1 MNKLPDINYALMAQ
15 LSYLK
20 WNDLKK
26 EDIENFGTNEINY
39 LLKDTEILEVIKT
52 DFYDKPENFP
62 NTETI
67 GNNKGTLPAY
77 TYHEEDKRLFL
88 IYSLEKGEDEK
99 PGKPFF
105 ENIIDGWEYLDCATG
120 EIIQNKFFPPE
131 LLEEYKESGFFGVA
145 FQRGNDIM
153 IAYRG
158 TEFELAFA
166 RDVET
171 DFNIYLKKTDIQQ
184 VEAVLF
190 YEYIKATYGEGKNI
204 HITGHSL
211 AGAIAQYVHFYAKCN
226 GDDVVTLTWNGL
238 GSFGSVITS
247 LEFSLT
253 EKIKYSSDNT
263 LMAKEFQLKAQKLF
277 RDKINSIM
285 EYQTSQNRLKSF
297 YSLKTIELLK
307 KRKDSK
313 NSSNLF
319 NYFMAEDFVG
329 GYLNGDWIGKK
340 EVVDVPKKDLKKSL
354 LEVTP
359 KLLLVASLFKNG
371 KYSLKNKDILTK
383 VGCIYLVSSIGGT
396 VDTLKD
402 KFDEVNQILR
412 TQPQTEDL
420 LEFLKIFKTL
430 DISGFKDLS
439 QDMVYPLLNLF
450 DEDGL
455 TENLKENLSELRRL
469 SEKSTLGMAIIGKT
483 KTAFKFHNVNN
494 FLAFMKD
501 DGNIDLKEM
510 RKEFRKN
517 ALKTIV
523 KLKEDKNYRF
533 LKGKNRNNPSED
545 ILEIENNKEKRIYSP
560 ANRLVVGNVFTPFP
574 ITQTDILFRETFINK
589 KFNDKDMTIIKNK
602 KEGVYNGELILGE
615 YNNLNELG
623 GIIGQSP
630 LIIKIYPVSLGE
642 EEKLEEKE
650 QKVISFG
657 ITRTIHSLS

>member
-1 MNKLPDINYALMAQ
+1 MKYKNEKKLSDINYALMAQ
-15 LSYLK
+15 LSYLH
-20 WNDLKK
+20 WNNLKK
-26 EDIENFGTNEINY
+26 EELITIDETGA
-39 LLKDTEILEVIKT
+39 LLKITSINDMLLNPDILEIIKT
-52 DFYDKPENFP
+52 DFYNNPKNFP
-62 NTETI
+62 SNETI
-67 GNNKGTLPAY
+67 GGKQGDLPAY

-88 IYSLEKGEDEK
+88 VYSIDEK
-99 PGKPFF
+99 NKDRNPLFGK
-105 ENIIDGWEYLDCATG
+105 ILDGWEYLDCATG

-131 LLEEYKESGFFGVA
+131 LLKEYKESGFFGVA

-158 TEFELAFA
+158 TEFELTFA
-166 RDVET
+166 RDMET
-171 DFNIYLKKTDIQQ
+171 DFNIYMKKTDIQQ

-190 YEYIKATYGEGKNI
+190 YEYIKTTYGEGKNI

-329 GYLNGDWIGKK
+329 GYLNGDWLGEKK
-340 EVVDVPKKDLKKSL
+340 SIDVPEDNLQNILNDLVENTK
-354 LEVTP
+354 E
-359 KLLLVASLFKNG
+359 
-371 KYSLKNKDILTK
+371 LKNKELSEHLED
-383 VGCIYLVSSIGGT
+383 
-396 VDTLKD
+396 LKD
-402 KFDEVNQILR
+402 NINEIGK
-412 TQPQTEDL
+412 
-420 LEFLKIFKTL
+420 
-430 DISGFKDLS
+430 DIICP
-439 QDMVYPLLNLF
+439 VLNLF
-450 DEDGL
+450 DDDGL
-455 TENLKENLSELRRL
+455 TENIKDNLNNLRRSLEKQVPIIEKAL
-469 SEKSTLGMAIIGKT
+469 SAID
-483 KTAFKFHNVNN
+483 FHSVNN
-494 FLAFMKD
+494 FLVFMTD
-501 DGNIDLKEM
+501 EGNINFYEM
-510 RKEFRKN
+510 RKEFRFN

-523 KLKEDKNYRF
+523 IKKKEKNYRF

-545 ILEIENNKEKRIYSP
+545 ILEIKNQDVERQIFFP

-574 ITQTDILFRETFINK
+574 ITQTDILFRENFVKK
-589 KFNDKDMTIIKNK
+589 KFNGSDMEVIENK
-602 KEGVYNGELILGE
+602 LDGAYTGEIILGK
-615 YNNLNELG
+615 YSNLNELG

-657 ITRTIHSLS
+657 ITRTIHSLSQRTI

>member
-1 MNKLPDINYALMAQ
+1 MEDEVKNKNVNKLPDINYALMAQ
-15 LSYLK
+15 LVYLH
-20 WNDLKK
+20 WNNLKNIE
-26 EDIENFGTNEINY
+26 EDITQIKK
-39 LLKDTEILEVIKT
+39 LLFIPEYISQIKT
-52 DFYDKPENFP
+52 DFYDNPYHYPSNEIIAGEPGKLEQ
-62 NTETI
+62 
-67 GNNKGTLPAY
+67 Y

-88 IYSLEKGEDEK
+88 VYSTEKLEQKSTPK
-99 PGKPFF
+99 FGK
-105 ENIIDGWEYLDCATG
+105 ILDGWEYLDCATG

-166 RDVET
+166 RDMET
-171 DFNIYLKKTDIQQ
+171 DFNIYMKKTDIQQ

-297 YSLKTIELLK
+297 YILKTIELLK

-329 GYLNGDWIGKK
+329 GYLNGDWLG
-340 EVVDVPKKDLKKSL
+340 EKKSIDIPEDNL
-354 LEVTP
+354 QNILND
-359 KLLLVASLFKNG
+359 LVENTKE
-371 KYSLKNKDILTK
+371 LKNKELSEHLED
-383 VGCIYLVSSIGGT
+383 
-396 VDTLKD
+396 LKD
-402 KFDEVNQILR
+402 NINEIGK
-412 TQPQTEDL
+412 
-420 LEFLKIFKTL
+420 
-430 DISGFKDLS
+430 DIICP
-439 QDMVYPLLNLF
+439 VLNLF
-450 DEDGL
+450 DDDGL
-455 TENLKENLSELRRL
+455 TENIKDNLEDLKRNLQKRFPIL
-469 SEKSTLGMAIIGKT
+469 EKRKSIFT
-483 KTAFKFHNVNN
+483 FHSVNN
-494 FLAFMKD
+494 FLVFMID
-501 DGNIDLKEM
+501 EGNINFYEM
-510 RKEFRKN
+510 RKEFRFN

-523 KLKEDKNYRF
+523 IKKKEKNYRF

-545 ILEIENNKEKRIYSP
+545 ILEIKNQDVERQIFFP
-560 ANRLVVGNVFTPFP
+560 ANRLVVGSVFAPFP
-574 ITQTDILFRETFINK
+574 ITQTDILFKENFVKK
-589 KFNDKDMTIIKNK
+589 KFNGSDMEVIENK
-602 KEGVYNGELILGE
+602 LDGAYTGEIILGK
-615 YNNLNELG
+615 YSNLNELG

-630 LIIKIYPVSLGE
+630 LIIKIYPISLGE
-642 EEKLEEKE
+642 EEKLEEKK

>member
-1 MNKLPDINYALMAQ
+1 MEDEVKNKNVNKLPDINYALMAQ
-15 LSYLK
+15 LVYLH
-20 WNDLKK
+20 WNNLKNIE
-26 EDIENFGTNEINY
+26 EDITQIKK
-39 LLKDTEILEVIKT
+39 LLFIPEYISQIKT
-52 DFYDKPENFP
+52 DFYDNPYHYPSNEIIAGEPGKLEQ
-62 NTETI
+62 
-67 GNNKGTLPAY
+67 Y

-88 IYSLEKGEDEK
+88 VYSTEKLEQKSTPK
-99 PGKPFF
+99 FGK
-105 ENIIDGWEYLDCATG
+105 ILDGWEYLDCATG

-166 RDVET
+166 RDMET
-171 DFNIYLKKTDIQQ
+171 DFNIYMKKTDIQQ

-211 AGAIAQYVHFYAKCN
+211 AGAIAQFVHFYAKCN

-329 GYLNGDWIGKK
+329 GYLNGDWLGEKK
-340 EVVDVPKKDLKKSL
+340 SIDVPEDNLQNILNDLVENTK
-354 LEVTP
+354 E
-359 KLLLVASLFKNG
+359 
-371 KYSLKNKDILTK
+371 LKNKELSEHLED
-383 VGCIYLVSSIGGT
+383 
-396 VDTLKD
+396 LKD
-402 KFDEVNQILR
+402 NINEIGK
-412 TQPQTEDL
+412 
-420 LEFLKIFKTL
+420 
-430 DISGFKDLS
+430 DIICP
-439 QDMVYPLLNLF
+439 VLNLF
-450 DEDGL
+450 DDDGL
-455 TENLKENLSELRRL
+455 TENIKDNLKDLRRNL
-469 SEKSTLGMAIIGKT
+469 QKRFPILEKRKSIFT
-483 KTAFKFHNVNN
+483 FHSVNN
-494 FLAFMKD
+494 FLVFMTD
-501 DGNIDLKEM
+501 EGNINFYEM
-510 RKEFRKN
+510 RKEFRFN

-523 KLKEDKNYRF
+523 IKKKEKNYRF

-545 ILEIENNKEKRIYSP
+545 ILEIKNQDVERQIFFP

-574 ITQTDILFRETFINK
+574 ITQTDILFRENFVKK
-589 KFNDKDMTIIKNK
+589 KFNGSDMEVIENK
-602 KEGVYNGELILGE
+602 LDGAYTGEIILGK
-615 YNNLNELG
+615 YSNLNELG

-630 LIIKIYPVSLGE
+630 LIIKIYPISLGE
-642 EEKLEEKE
+642 EEKLEEKK

>member
-1 MNKLPDINYALMAQ
+1 MSKLPDINYALMAQ
-15 LSYLK
+15 LSYLH
-20 WNDLKK
+20 WNRISRDKIQGVTIK
-26 EDIENFGTNEINY
+26 DIFI
-39 LLKDTEILEVIKT
+39 DTQILSQIKT
-52 DFYDKPENFP
+52 DFYNNPKNFP
-62 NTETI
+62 SNETI
-67 GNNKGTLPAY
+67 GNIKGELPDY
-77 TYHEEDKRLFL
+77 TYNEEDKRLFL
-88 IYSLEKGEDEK
+88 VYSLDKTEKRT
-99 PGKPFF
+99 PLF
-105 ENIIDGWEYLDCATG
+105 ENIVDGWEYLDCSTG

-131 LLEEYKESGFFGVA
+131 LLKEYKESGFFGVA

-158 TEFELAFA
+158 TEDKVKHNNILTPE
-166 RDVET
+166 DVIT
-171 DFNIYLKKTDIQQ
+171 DVNIYAKETDIQQ

-190 YEYIKATYGEGKNI
+190 YEYIKATYGKGKNI

-329 GYLNGDWIGKK
+329 GYLNGDWLGEKK
-340 EVVDVPKKDLKKSL
+340 SIDVPEDNLQNILNDLVENTK
-354 LEVTP
+354 E
-359 KLLLVASLFKNG
+359 
-371 KYSLKNKDILTK
+371 LKNKELSEHLED
-383 VGCIYLVSSIGGT
+383 
-396 VDTLKD
+396 LKD
-402 KFDEVNQILR
+402 NINEIGK
-412 TQPQTEDL
+412 
-420 LEFLKIFKTL
+420 
-430 DISGFKDLS
+430 DIICP
-439 QDMVYPLLNLF
+439 VLNLF
-450 DEDGL
+450 DDDGL
-455 TENLKENLSELRRL
+455 TENIKDNLEDLRRNL
-469 SEKSTLGMAIIGKT
+469 QNRFPILEKRKSIFT
-483 KTAFKFHNVNN
+483 FHSVNN
-494 FLAFMKD
+494 FLVFMTD
-501 DGNIDLKEM
+501 EGNINFYEM
-510 RKEFRKN
+510 RKEFRFN

-523 KLKEDKNYRF
+523 IKKKEKNYRF

-545 ILEIENNKEKRIYSP
+545 ILEIKNQDVERQIFFP

-574 ITQTDILFRETFINK
+574 ITQTDILFKENFVKK
-589 KFNDKDMTIIKNK
+589 KFNGSDMEVIENK
-602 KEGVYNGELILGE
+602 LDGAYTGEIILGK
-615 YNNLNELG
+615 YTNLNELG

-630 LIIKIYPVSLGE
+630 LIIKIYPISLGE
-642 EEKLEEKE
+642 DEKVEEKE

>member
-1 MNKLPDINYALMAQ
+1 MSKLPDINYALMAQ
-15 LSYLK
+15 LSYLH
-20 WNDLKK
+20 WNRISRDKIQGISIKK
-26 EDIENFGTNEINY
+26 IFI
-39 LLKDTEILEVIKT
+39 DTQILSQIKT
-52 DFYDKPENFP
+52 DFYDNPYHYPSN
-62 NTETI
+62 ETI
-67 GNNKGTLPAY
+67 AEKPGKLEQY

-88 IYSLEKGEDEK
+88 VYSTEKLEQKSTPK
-99 PGKPFF
+99 FGK
-105 ENIIDGWEYLDCATG
+105 ILDGWEYLDCSTG
-120 EIIQNKFFPPE
+120 EIIEKRFFGEE
-131 LLEEYKESGFFGVA
+131 LLKEYEESGFFGVA

-158 TEFELAFA
+158 TEDKVKHNNILTPE
-166 RDVET
+166 DVIT
-171 DFNIYLKKTDIQQ
+171 DVNIYVKETDIQQ

-285 EYQTSQNRLKSF
+285 EYQISQSRLKSF

-329 GYLNGDWIGKK
+329 GYLNGDWLGEKK
-340 EVVDVPKKDLKKSL
+340 SIDVPEDNLQNILNDLVENTK
-354 LEVTP
+354 E
-359 KLLLVASLFKNG
+359 
-371 KYSLKNKDILTK
+371 LKNKELSEHLED
-383 VGCIYLVSSIGGT
+383 
-396 VDTLKD
+396 LKD
-402 KFDEVNQILR
+402 NINEIGK
-412 TQPQTEDL
+412 
-420 LEFLKIFKTL
+420 
-430 DISGFKDLS
+430 DIICS
-439 QDMVYPLLNLF
+439 VLNLF
-450 DEDGL
+450 DDDGL
-455 TENLKENLSELRRL
+455 TKNIKDNLNNLRRSLEKQVPIIEKAL
-469 SEKSTLGMAIIGKT
+469 SAID
-483 KTAFKFHNVNN
+483 FHSVNN
-494 FLAFMKD
+494 FLVFMTD
-501 DGNIDLKEM
+501 EGNINFYEM
-510 RKEFRKN
+510 RKEFRFN

-523 KLKEDKNYRF
+523 IKKKEKNYRF

-545 ILEIENNKEKRIYSP
+545 ILEIKNQDVERQIFFP

-574 ITQTDILFRETFINK
+574 ITQTDILFKENFVKK
-589 KFNDKDMTIIKNK
+589 KFNGSDMEVIENK
-602 KEGVYNGELILGE
+602 LDGAYTGEIILGK
-615 YNNLNELG
+615 YTNLNELG

-657 ITRTIHSLS
+657 ITRITHSLS

>member
-15 LSYLK
+15 LSYLN
-20 WNDLKK
+20 WNRIDKNK
-26 EDIENFGTNEINY
+26 IDR
-39 LLKDTEILEVIKT
+39 EILSEILFEENIITQIKT
-52 DFYDKPENFP
+52 DFYDNPYHYPSN
-62 NTETI
+62 ETI
-67 GNNKGTLPAY
+67 AEKPGKLEQY

-88 IYSLEKGEDEK
+88 VYSLDKTEKRT
-99 PGKPFF
+99 PLF
-105 ENIIDGWEYLDCATG
+105 ENIVDGWEYLDCATG

-131 LLEEYKESGFFGVA
+131 LLEEYKESGFFEVA

-166 RDVET
+166 RDMET
-171 DFNIYLKKTDIQQ
+171 DFNIYMKKTDIQQ

-211 AGAIAQYVHFYAKCN
+211 AGAIAQFVHFYAKCN

-329 GYLNGDWIGKK
+329 GYLNGDWLGEKK
-340 EVVDVPKKDLKKSL
+340 SIDVPEDNLQNILNDLVENTK
-354 LEVTP
+354 E
-359 KLLLVASLFKNG
+359 
-371 KYSLKNKDILTK
+371 LKNKELSEHLED
-383 VGCIYLVSSIGGT
+383 
-396 VDTLKD
+396 LKD
-402 KFDEVNQILR
+402 NINEIGK
-412 TQPQTEDL
+412 
-420 LEFLKIFKTL
+420 
-430 DISGFKDLS
+430 DIICP
-439 QDMVYPLLNLF
+439 VLNLF
-450 DEDGL
+450 DDDGL
-455 TENLKENLSELRRL
+455 TENIKDNLKDLRRNL
-469 SEKSTLGMAIIGKT
+469 QKRFPILEKRKSIFT
-483 KTAFKFHNVNN
+483 FHSVNN
-494 FLAFMKD
+494 FLVFMTD
-501 DGNIDLKEM
+501 EGNINFYEM
-510 RKEFRKN
+510 RKEFRFN

-523 KLKEDKNYRF
+523 IKKKEKNYRF

-545 ILEIENNKEKRIYSP
+545 ILEIKNQDVERQIFFP

-574 ITQTDILFRETFINK
+574 ITQTDILFKENFVKK
-589 KFNDKDMTIIKNK
+589 KFNGSDMEVIENK
-602 KEGVYNGELILGE
+602 LDGAYTGEIILGK
-615 YNNLNELG
+615 YSNLNELG

-630 LIIKIYPVSLGE
+630 LIIKIYPISLGE
-642 EEKLEEKE
+642 EEKLEEKK

>member
-1 MNKLPDINYALMAQ
+1 MEDEVKNKNVNKLPDINYALMAQ
-15 LSYLK
+15 LVYLH
-20 WNDLKK
+20 WNNLKNIE
-26 EDIENFGTNEINY
+26 EDITQIKK
-39 LLKDTEILEVIKT
+39 LLFIPEYISQIKT
-52 DFYDKPENFP
+52 DFYDNPYHYPSNEIIAGEPGKLEQ
-62 NTETI
+62 
-67 GNNKGTLPAY
+67 Y

-88 IYSLEKGEDEK
+88 VYSTEKLEQKSTPK
-99 PGKPFF
+99 FGK
-105 ENIIDGWEYLDCATG
+105 ILDGWEYLDCATG

-166 RDVET
+166 RDMET
-171 DFNIYLKKTDIQQ
+171 DFNIYMKKTDIQQ

-211 AGAIAQYVHFYAKCN
+211 AGAIAQFVHFYAKCN

-238 GSFGSVITS
+238 GSFGSIITS

-263 LMAKEFQLKAQKLF
+263 LLAKEFQLKAQKLF

-285 EYQTSQNRLKSF
+285 EYQTSQSRLKSF

-329 GYLNGDWIGKK
+329 GYLNGDWLGEKK
-340 EVVDVPKKDLKKSL
+340 SIDVPEDNLQNILNDLVENTK
-354 LEVTP
+354 E
-359 KLLLVASLFKNG
+359 
-371 KYSLKNKDILTK
+371 LKNKELSEHLED
-383 VGCIYLVSSIGGT
+383 
-396 VDTLKD
+396 LKD
-402 KFDEVNQILR
+402 NINEIGK
-412 TQPQTEDL
+412 
-420 LEFLKIFKTL
+420 
-430 DISGFKDLS
+430 DIICP
-439 QDMVYPLLNLF
+439 VLNLF
-450 DEDGL
+450 DDDGL
-455 TENLKENLSELRRL
+455 TENIKDNLKDLRRNL
-469 SEKSTLGMAIIGKT
+469 QKRFPILEKRKSIFT
-483 KTAFKFHNVNN
+483 FHSVNN
-494 FLAFMKD
+494 FLVFMTD
-501 DGNIDLKEM
+501 EGNINFYEM
-510 RKEFRKN
+510 RKEFRFN

-523 KLKEDKNYRF
+523 IKKKEKNYRF

-545 ILEIENNKEKRIYSP
+545 ILEIKNQDVERQIFFP

-574 ITQTDILFRETFINK
+574 ITQTDILFKENFVKK
-589 KFNDKDMTIIKNK
+589 KFNGSDMEVIENK
-602 KEGVYNGELILGE
+602 LDGAYTGEIILGK
-615 YNNLNELG
+615 YSNLNELG

-630 LIIKIYPVSLGE
+630 LIIKIYPISLGE
-642 EEKLEEKE
+642 EEKLEEKK
-650 QKVISFG
+650 QKVISFE

>member
-1 MNKLPDINYALMAQ
+1 MKYKNEKKLSDINYALMAQ
-15 LSYLK
+15 LSYLH
-20 WNDLKK
+20 WNNLKK
-26 EDIENFGTNEINY
+26 EELITIDETGA
-39 LLKDTEILEVIKT
+39 LLKITSINDMLLNPDILEIIKT
-52 DFYDKPENFP
+52 DFYNNPKNFP
-62 NTETI
+62 SNETI
-67 GNNKGTLPAY
+67 GGKQGDLPAY

-88 IYSLEKGEDEK
+88 VYSIDEK
-99 PGKPFF
+99 NKDRNPLFGK
-105 ENIIDGWEYLDCATG
+105 ILDGWEYLDCATG

-131 LLEEYKESGFFGVA
+131 LLKEYKESGFFGVA

-158 TEFELAFA
+158 TEFELTFA
-166 RDVET
+166 RDMET
-171 DFNIYLKKTDIQQ
+171 DFNIYMKKTDIQQ

-190 YEYIKATYGEGKNI
+190 YEYIKTTYGEGKNI

-329 GYLNGDWIGKK
+329 GYLNGDWLGEKK
-340 EVVDVPKKDLKKSL
+340 SIDVPEDNLQNILNDLVENTK
-354 LEVTP
+354 E
-359 KLLLVASLFKNG
+359 
-371 KYSLKNKDILTK
+371 LKNKELSEHLED
-383 VGCIYLVSSIGGT
+383 
-396 VDTLKD
+396 LKD
-402 KFDEVNQILR
+402 NINEIGK
-412 TQPQTEDL
+412 
-420 LEFLKIFKTL
+420 
-430 DISGFKDLS
+430 DIICP
-439 QDMVYPLLNLF
+439 VLNLF
-450 DEDGL
+450 DDDGL
-455 TENLKENLSELRRL
+455 TENIKDNLNNLRRSLEKQVPIIEKAL
-469 SEKSTLGMAIIGKT
+469 SAID
-483 KTAFKFHNVNN
+483 FHSVNN
-494 FLAFMKD
+494 FLVFMTD
-501 DGNIDLKEM
+501 EGNINFYEM
-510 RKEFRKN
+510 RKEFRFN

-523 KLKEDKNYRF
+523 IKKKEKNYRF

-545 ILEIENNKEKRIYSP
+545 ILEIKNQDVERQIFFP

-574 ITQTDILFRETFINK
+574 ITQTDILFRENFVKK
-589 KFNDKDMTIIKNK
+589 KFNGSDMEVIENK
-602 KEGVYNGELILGE
+602 LDGAYTGEIILGK
-615 YNNLNELG
+615 YSNLNELG

-630 LIIKIYPVSLGE
+630 LIIKIYPISLGE
-642 EEKLEEKE
+642 EEKLEEKK

-657 ITRTIHSLS
+657 ITRTIHSLSKKS

>member
-1 MNKLPDINYALMAQ
+1 MGRLYKLVEEIKMSKLPDINYALMAQ
-15 LSYLK
+15 LSYLH
-20 WNDLKK
+20 WNNIKSKK
-26 EDIENFGTNEINY
+26 RIIHQPIKTI
-39 LLKDTEILEVIKT
+39 LLTDTILSQIKT
-52 DFYDKPENFP
+52 DFYNDRKNYPSNEKLND
-62 NTETI
+62 NGDNGE
-67 GNNKGTLPAY
+67 LEQY
-77 TYHEEDKRLFL
+77 TYHGEDKRLFL
-88 IYSLEKGEDEK
+88 VYSTIKSLDNTKALF
-99 PGKPFF
+99 GKIL
-105 ENIIDGWEYLDCATG
+105 NGWEYLDCSTG

-131 LLEEYKESGFFGVA
+131 LLKEYKESGFFGVA

-158 TEFELAFA
+158 TEDKVKHNNILTPE
-166 RDVET
+166 DVIT
-171 DFNIYLKKTDIQQ
+171 DVNIYAKETDIQQ

-238 GSFGSVITS
+238 GSFGSIITS

-263 LMAKEFQLKAQKLF
+263 LLAKEFQLKAQKLF

-285 EYQTSQNRLKSF
+285 EYQTSQSRLKSF

-329 GYLNGDWIGKK
+329 GYLNGDWLGEKK
-340 EVVDVPKKDLKKSL
+340 SIDVPEDNLQNILNDLVENTK
-354 LEVTP
+354 E
-359 KLLLVASLFKNG
+359 
-371 KYSLKNKDILTK
+371 LKNKELSEHLED
-383 VGCIYLVSSIGGT
+383 
-396 VDTLKD
+396 LKD
-402 KFDEVNQILR
+402 NINEIGK
-412 TQPQTEDL
+412 
-420 LEFLKIFKTL
+420 
-430 DISGFKDLS
+430 DIICP
-439 QDMVYPLLNLF
+439 VLNLF
-450 DEDGL
+450 DDDGL
-455 TENLKENLSELRRL
+455 TENIKDNLNNLRRSLEKQVPIIEKAL
-469 SEKSTLGMAIIGKT
+469 SAID
-483 KTAFKFHNVNN
+483 FHSVNN
-494 FLAFMKD
+494 FLVFMTD
-501 DGNIDLKEM
+501 EGNINFYEM
-510 RKEFRKN
+510 RKEFRFN

-523 KLKEDKNYRF
+523 IKKKEKNYRF

-545 ILEIENNKEKRIYSP
+545 ILEIKNQDVERQIFFP

-574 ITQTDILFRETFINK
+574 ITQTDILFKENFVKK
-589 KFNDKDMTIIKNK
+589 KFNGSDMEVIENK
-602 KEGVYNGELILGE
+602 LDGAYTGEIILGK
-615 YNNLNELG
+615 YTNLNELG

-630 LIIKIYPVSLGE
+630 LIIKIYPISLGE

>member
-1 MNKLPDINYALMAQ
+1 MKEGEIVMNKLPDINYALRAQ
-15 LSYLK
+15 LSYLQ
-20 WNDLKK
+20 WNKIDNKRKVENK
-26 EDIENFGTNEINY
+26 EIRDI
-39 LLKDTEILEVIKT
+39 LLDDKILSQIKT
-52 DFYDKPENFP
+52 DFYNNPKNFP

-67 GNNKGTLPAY
+67 SGKQGDLPAY

-88 IYSLEKGEDEK
+88 VYSIDEK
-99 PGKPFF
+99 NKDRNPLFGKIL
-105 ENIIDGWEYLDCATG
+105 NGWEYLDCATG

-166 RDVET
+166 RDMET
-171 DFNIYLKKTDIQQ
+171 DFNIYMKKTDIQQ

-297 YSLKTIELLK
+297 YILKTIELLK

-329 GYLNGDWIGKK
+329 GYLNGDWLG
-340 EVVDVPKKDLKKSL
+340 EKKSIDIPEDNL
-354 LEVTP
+354 QNILND
-359 KLLLVASLFKNG
+359 LVENTKE
-371 KYSLKNKDILTK
+371 LKNKELSEHLED
-383 VGCIYLVSSIGGT
+383 
-396 VDTLKD
+396 LKD
-402 KFDEVNQILR
+402 NINEIGK
-412 TQPQTEDL
+412 
-420 LEFLKIFKTL
+420 
-430 DISGFKDLS
+430 DIICP
-439 QDMVYPLLNLF
+439 VLNLF
-450 DEDGL
+450 DDDGL
-455 TENLKENLSELRRL
+455 TENIKDNLEDLKRNLQKRFPIL
-469 SEKSTLGMAIIGKT
+469 EKRKSIFT
-483 KTAFKFHNVNN
+483 FHSVNN
-494 FLAFMKD
+494 FLVFMID
-501 DGNIDLKEM
+501 EGNINFYEM
-510 RKEFRKN
+510 RKEFRFN

-523 KLKEDKNYRF
+523 IKKKEKNYRF

-545 ILEIENNKEKRIYSP
+545 ILEIKNQDVERQIFFP
-560 ANRLVVGNVFTPFP
+560 ANRLVVGSVFAPFP
-574 ITQTDILFRETFINK
+574 ITQTDILFKENFVKK
-589 KFNDKDMTIIKNK
+589 KFNGSDMEVIENK
-602 KEGVYNGELILGE
+602 LDGAYTGEIILGK
-615 YNNLNELG
+615 YSNLNELG

-630 LIIKIYPVSLGE
+630 LIIKIYPISLGE
-642 EEKLEEKE
+642 EEKLEEKK

-657 ITRTIHSLS
+657 ITRTIHSLSKKS

>member
-52 DFYDKPENFP
+52 DFYNNPSHYPSN
-62 NTETI
+62 ETI
-67 GNNKGTLPAY
+67 AGEPGKLEQY

-88 IYSLEKGEDEK
+88 VYSLDKTEKRT
-99 PGKPFF
+99 PLF
-105 ENIIDGWEYLDCATG
+105 ENIVDGWEYLDCATG

-158 TEFELAFA
+158 TEFELTFA
-166 RDVET
+166 RDMET
-171 DFNIYLKKTDIQQ
+171 DFNIYMKKTDIQQ

-190 YEYIKATYGEGKNI
+190 YEYIKTTYGEGKNI

-329 GYLNGDWIGKK
+329 GYLNGDWLGEKK
-340 EVVDVPKKDLKKSL
+340 SIDVPEDNLQNILNDLVENTK
-354 LEVTP
+354 E
-359 KLLLVASLFKNG
+359 
-371 KYSLKNKDILTK
+371 LKNKELSEHLED
-383 VGCIYLVSSIGGT
+383 
-396 VDTLKD
+396 LKD
-402 KFDEVNQILR
+402 NINEIGK
-412 TQPQTEDL
+412 
-420 LEFLKIFKTL
+420 
-430 DISGFKDLS
+430 DIICP
-439 QDMVYPLLNLF
+439 VLNLF
-450 DEDGL
+450 DDDGL
-455 TENLKENLSELRRL
+455 TENIKDNLNNLRRSLEKQVPIIEKAL
-469 SEKSTLGMAIIGKT
+469 SAID
-483 KTAFKFHNVNN
+483 FHSVNN
-494 FLAFMKD
+494 FLVFMTD
-501 DGNIDLKEM
+501 EGNINFYEM
-510 RKEFRKN
+510 RKEFRFN

-523 KLKEDKNYRF
+523 IKKKEKNYRF

-545 ILEIENNKEKRIYSP
+545 ILEIKNQDVERQIFFP

-574 ITQTDILFRETFINK
+574 ITQTDILFRENFVKK
-589 KFNDKDMTIIKNK
+589 KFNGSDMEVIENK
-602 KEGVYNGELILGE
+602 LDGAYTGEIILGK
-615 YNNLNELG
+615 YSNLNELG

-630 LIIKIYPVSLGE
+630 LIIKIYPISLGE
-642 EEKLEEKE
+642 EEKLEEKK

>member
-1 MNKLPDINYALMAQ
+1 MKYKNEKKLSDINYALMAQ
-15 LSYLK
+15 LSYLH
-20 WNDLKK
+20 WNNLKK
-26 EDIENFGTNEINY
+26 EELITIDETGA
-39 LLKDTEILEVIKT
+39 LLKITSINDMLLNPDILEIIKT
-52 DFYDKPENFP
+52 DFYNNPKNFP

-67 GNNKGTLPAY
+67 GGKQGDLPVY

-88 IYSLEKGEDEK
+88 VYSIDEK
-99 PGKPFF
+99 NKDRNPLFGK
-105 ENIIDGWEYLDCATG
+105 ILDGWEYLDCATG

-131 LLEEYKESGFFGVA
+131 LLKEYKESGFFGVA
-145 FQRGNDIM
+145 FQRGNNIM

-171 DFNIYLKKTDIQQ
+171 DFNIYMKKTDIQQ

-190 YEYIKATYGEGKNI
+190 YEYIKTTYGEGKNI

-329 GYLNGDWIGKK
+329 GYLNGDWLGEKK
-340 EVVDVPKKDLKKSL
+340 SIDVPEDNLQNILNDLVENTK
-354 LEVTP
+354 E
-359 KLLLVASLFKNG
+359 
-371 KYSLKNKDILTK
+371 LKNKELSEHLED
-383 VGCIYLVSSIGGT
+383 
-396 VDTLKD
+396 LKD
-402 KFDEVNQILR
+402 NINEIGK
-412 TQPQTEDL
+412 
-420 LEFLKIFKTL
+420 
-430 DISGFKDLS
+430 DIICP
-439 QDMVYPLLNLF
+439 VLNLF
-450 DEDGL
+450 DDDGL
-455 TENLKENLSELRRL
+455 TENIKDNLNNLRRSLEKQVPIIEKAL
-469 SEKSTLGMAIIGKT
+469 SAID
-483 KTAFKFHNVNN
+483 FHSVNN
-494 FLAFMKD
+494 FLVFMTD
-501 DGNIDLKEM
+501 EGNINFYEM
-510 RKEFRKN
+510 RKEFRFN

-523 KLKEDKNYRF
+523 IKKKEKNYRF

-545 ILEIENNKEKRIYSP
+545 ILEIKNQDVERQIFFP

-574 ITQTDILFRETFINK
+574 ITQTDILFRENFVKK
-589 KFNDKDMTIIKNK
+589 KFNGSDMEVIENK
-602 KEGVYNGELILGE
+602 LDGAYTGEIILGK
-615 YNNLNELG
+615 YSNLNELG

-630 LIIKIYPVSLGE
+630 LIIKIYPISLGE
-642 EEKLEEKE
+642 EEKLEEKK

>member
-1 MNKLPDINYALMAQ
+1 MKYKNEKKLSDINYALMAQ
-15 LSYLK
+15 LSYLH
-20 WNDLKK
+20 WNNLKK
-26 EDIENFGTNEINY
+26 EELITIDETGA
-39 LLKDTEILEVIKT
+39 LLKITSINDMLLNPDILEIIKT
-52 DFYDKPENFP
+52 DFYNNPKNFP
-62 NTETI
+62 SNETI
-67 GNNKGTLPAY
+67 GGKQGDLPAY

-88 IYSLEKGEDEK
+88 VYSIDEK
-99 PGKPFF
+99 NKDRNPLFGK
-105 ENIIDGWEYLDCATG
+105 ILDGWEYLDCATG

-131 LLEEYKESGFFGVA
+131 LLKEYKESGFFGVA

-166 RDVET
+166 RDMET
-171 DFNIYLKKTDIQQ
+171 DFNIYMKKTDIQQ

-211 AGAIAQYVHFYAKCN
+211 AGAIAQFVHFYAKCN

-329 GYLNGDWIGKK
+329 GYLNGDWLGEKK
-340 EVVDVPKKDLKKSL
+340 SIDVPEDNLQNILNDLVENTK
-354 LEVTP
+354 E
-359 KLLLVASLFKNG
+359 
-371 KYSLKNKDILTK
+371 LKNKELSEHLED
-383 VGCIYLVSSIGGT
+383 
-396 VDTLKD
+396 LKD
-402 KFDEVNQILR
+402 NINEIGK
-412 TQPQTEDL
+412 
-420 LEFLKIFKTL
+420 
-430 DISGFKDLS
+430 DIICP
-439 QDMVYPLLNLF
+439 VLNLF
-450 DEDGL
+450 DDDGL
-455 TENLKENLSELRRL
+455 TENIKDNLKDLRRNL
-469 SEKSTLGMAIIGKT
+469 QKRFPILEKRKSIFT
-483 KTAFKFHNVNN
+483 FHSVNN
-494 FLAFMKD
+494 FLVFMTD
-501 DGNIDLKEM
+501 EGNINFYEM
-510 RKEFRKN
+510 RKEFRFN

-523 KLKEDKNYRF
+523 IKKKEKNYRF

-545 ILEIENNKEKRIYSP
+545 ILEIKNQDVERQIFFP

-574 ITQTDILFRETFINK
+574 ITQTDILFKENFVKK
-589 KFNDKDMTIIKNK
+589 KFNGSDMEVIENK
-602 KEGVYNGELILGE
+602 LDGAYTGEIILGK
-615 YNNLNELG
+615 YSNLNELG

-630 LIIKIYPVSLGE
+630 LIIKIYPISLGE
-642 EEKLEEKE
+642 EEKLEEKK
-650 QKVISFG
+650 QKVISFE

>member
-1 MNKLPDINYALMAQ
+1 MKYKNEKKLSDINYALMAQ
-15 LSYLK
+15 LSYLH
-20 WNDLKK
+20 WNNLKK
-26 EDIENFGTNEINY
+26 EELITIDETGA
-39 LLKDTEILEVIKT
+39 LLKITSINDMLLNPDILEIIKT
-52 DFYDKPENFP
+52 DFYNNPKNFP
-62 NTETI
+62 SNETI
-67 GNNKGTLPAY
+67 GGKQGDLPAY

-88 IYSLEKGEDEK
+88 VYSIDEK
-99 PGKPFF
+99 NKDRNPLFGK
-105 ENIIDGWEYLDCATG
+105 ILDGWEYLDCATG

-131 LLEEYKESGFFGVA
+131 LLKEYKESGFFGVA

-158 TEFELAFA
+158 TEFELTFA
-166 RDVET
+166 RDMET
-171 DFNIYLKKTDIQQ
+171 DFNIYMKKTDIQQ

-190 YEYIKATYGEGKNI
+190 YEYIKTTYGEGKNI

-329 GYLNGDWIGKK
+329 GYLNGDWLGEKK
-340 EVVDVPKKDLKKSL
+340 SIDVPEDNLQNILNDLVENTK
-354 LEVTP
+354 E
-359 KLLLVASLFKNG
+359 
-371 KYSLKNKDILTK
+371 LKNKELSEHLED
-383 VGCIYLVSSIGGT
+383 
-396 VDTLKD
+396 LKD
-402 KFDEVNQILR
+402 NINEIGK
-412 TQPQTEDL
+412 
-420 LEFLKIFKTL
+420 
-430 DISGFKDLS
+430 DIICP
-439 QDMVYPLLNLF
+439 VLNLF
-450 DEDGL
+450 DDDGL
-455 TENLKENLSELRRL
+455 TENIKDNLNNLRRSLEKQVPIIEKAL
-469 SEKSTLGMAIIGKT
+469 SAID
-483 KTAFKFHNVNN
+483 FHSVNN
-494 FLAFMKD
+494 FLVFMTD
-501 DGNIDLKEM
+501 EGNINFYEM
-510 RKEFRKN
+510 RKEFRFN

-523 KLKEDKNYRF
+523 IKKKEKNYRF

-545 ILEIENNKEKRIYSP
+545 ILEIKNQDVERQIFFP

-589 KFNDKDMTIIKNK
+589 KFNDKDMMIIKNK

-623 GIIGQSP
+623 GIKGQSP

-657 ITRTIHSLS
+657 ITRTIHSLSQRTI

>member
-1 MNKLPDINYALMAQ
+1 MKYKNEKKLSDINYALMAQ
-15 LSYLK
+15 LSYLH
-20 WNDLKK
+20 WNNLKK
-26 EDIENFGTNEINY
+26 EELITIDETGA
-39 LLKDTEILEVIKT
+39 LLKITSINDMLLNPDILEIIKT
-52 DFYDKPENFP
+52 DFYNNPKNFP
-62 NTETI
+62 SNETI
-67 GNNKGTLPAY
+67 GGKQGDLPAY

-88 IYSLEKGEDEK
+88 VYSIDEK
-99 PGKPFF
+99 NKDRNPLFGK
-105 ENIIDGWEYLDCATG
+105 ILDGWEYLDCATG

-131 LLEEYKESGFFGVA
+131 LLKEYKESGFFGVA

-158 TEFELAFA
+158 TEFELTFA
-166 RDVET
+166 RDMET
-171 DFNIYLKKTDIQQ
+171 DFNIYMKKTDIQQ

-190 YEYIKATYGEGKNI
+190 YEYIKTTYGEGKNI

-329 GYLNGDWIGKK
+329 GYLNGDWLGEKK
-340 EVVDVPKKDLKKSL
+340 SIDVPEDNLQNILNDLVENTK
-354 LEVTP
+354 E
-359 KLLLVASLFKNG
+359 
-371 KYSLKNKDILTK
+371 LKNKELSEHLED
-383 VGCIYLVSSIGGT
+383 
-396 VDTLKD
+396 LKD
-402 KFDEVNQILR
+402 NINEIGK
-412 TQPQTEDL
+412 
-420 LEFLKIFKTL
+420 
-430 DISGFKDLS
+430 DIICP
-439 QDMVYPLLNLF
+439 VLNLF
-450 DEDGL
+450 DDDGL
-455 TENLKENLSELRRL
+455 TENIKDNLNNLRRSLEKQVPIIEKAL
-469 SEKSTLGMAIIGKT
+469 SAID
-483 KTAFKFHNVNN
+483 FHSVNN
-494 FLAFMKD
+494 FLVFMTD
-501 DGNIDLKEM
+501 EGNINFYEM
-510 RKEFRKN
+510 RKEFRFN

-523 KLKEDKNYRF
+523 IKKKEKNYRF

-545 ILEIENNKEKRIYSP
+545 ILEIKNQDVERQIFFP
-560 ANRLVVGNVFTPFP
+560 ANRLVVGNAFTPFP
-574 ITQTDILFRETFINK
+574 ITQTDILFRENFVKK
-589 KFNDKDMTIIKNK
+589 KFNGSDMEVIENK
-602 KEGVYNGELILGE
+602 LDGAYTGEIILGK
-615 YNNLNELG
+615 YSNLNELG

-630 LIIKIYPVSLGE
+630 LIIKIYPISLGE
-642 EEKLEEKE
+642 EEKLEEKK

>member
-1 MNKLPDINYALMAQ
+1 MEDEVKNKNVNKLPDINYALMAQ
-15 LSYLK
+15 LVYLH
-20 WNDLKK
+20 WNNLKNIE
-26 EDIENFGTNEINY
+26 EDITQIKK
-39 LLKDTEILEVIKT
+39 LLFIPEYISQIKT
-52 DFYDKPENFP
+52 DFYDNPYHYPSNEIIAGEPGKLEQ
-62 NTETI
+62 
-67 GNNKGTLPAY
+67 Y

-88 IYSLEKGEDEK
+88 VYSTEKLEQKSTPK
-99 PGKPFF
+99 FGK
-105 ENIIDGWEYLDCATG
+105 ILDGWEYLDCATG

-158 TEFELAFA
+158 TEFELTFA
-166 RDVET
+166 RDMET
-171 DFNIYLKKTDIQQ
+171 DFNIYMKKTDIQQ

-211 AGAIAQYVHFYAKCN
+211 AGAIAQFVHFYAKCN

-329 GYLNGDWIGKK
+329 GYLNGDWLGEKK
-340 EVVDVPKKDLKKSL
+340 SIDVPEDNLQNILNDLVENTK
-354 LEVTP
+354 E
-359 KLLLVASLFKNG
+359 
-371 KYSLKNKDILTK
+371 LKNKELSEHLED
-383 VGCIYLVSSIGGT
+383 
-396 VDTLKD
+396 LKD
-402 KFDEVNQILR
+402 NINEIGK
-412 TQPQTEDL
+412 
-420 LEFLKIFKTL
+420 
-430 DISGFKDLS
+430 DIICP
-439 QDMVYPLLNLF
+439 VLNLF
-450 DEDGL
+450 DDDGL
-455 TENLKENLSELRRL
+455 TENIKDNLKDLRRNL
-469 SEKSTLGMAIIGKT
+469 QKRFPILEKRKSIFT
-483 KTAFKFHNVNN
+483 FHSVNN
-494 FLAFMKD
+494 FLVFMTD
-501 DGNIDLKEM
+501 EGNINFYEM
-510 RKEFRKN
+510 RKEFRFN

-523 KLKEDKNYRF
+523 IKKKEKNYRF

-545 ILEIENNKEKRIYSP
+545 ILEIKNQDVERQIFFP

-574 ITQTDILFRETFINK
+574 ITQTDILFKENFVKK
-589 KFNDKDMTIIKNK
+589 KFNGSDMEVIENK
-602 KEGVYNGELILGE
+602 LDGAYTGEIILGK
-615 YNNLNELG
+615 YSNLNELG

-630 LIIKIYPVSLGE
+630 LIIKIYPISLGE
-642 EEKLEEKE
+642 EEKLEEKK
-650 QKVISFG
+650 QKVISFE

>member
-1 MNKLPDINYALMAQ
+1 MEDEVKNKNVNKLPDINYALMAQ
-15 LSYLK
+15 LVYLH
-20 WNDLKK
+20 WNNLKNIE
-26 EDIENFGTNEINY
+26 EDRTQIKK
-39 LLKDTEILEVIKT
+39 LLFIPEYISQIKT
-52 DFYDKPENFP
+52 DFYDNPYHYPSNEIIAGEPGKLEQ
-62 NTETI
+62 
-67 GNNKGTLPAY
+67 Y

-88 IYSLEKGEDEK
+88 VYSTEKLEQKSTPK
-99 PGKPFF
+99 FGK
-105 ENIIDGWEYLDCATG
+105 ILDGWEYLDCATG

-166 RDVET
+166 RDMET
-171 DFNIYLKKTDIQQ
+171 DFNIYMKKTDIQQ

-211 AGAIAQYVHFYAKCN
+211 AGAIAQFVHFYAKCN

-329 GYLNGDWIGKK
+329 GYLNGDWLGEKK
-340 EVVDVPKKDLKKSL
+340 SIDVPEDNLQNILNDLVENTK
-354 LEVTP
+354 E
-359 KLLLVASLFKNG
+359 
-371 KYSLKNKDILTK
+371 LKNKELSEHLED
-383 VGCIYLVSSIGGT
+383 
-396 VDTLKD
+396 LKD
-402 KFDEVNQILR
+402 NINEIGK
-412 TQPQTEDL
+412 
-420 LEFLKIFKTL
+420 
-430 DISGFKDLS
+430 DIICP
-439 QDMVYPLLNLF
+439 VLNLF
-450 DEDGL
+450 DDDGL
-455 TENLKENLSELRRL
+455 TENIKDNLKDLRRNL
-469 SEKSTLGMAIIGKT
+469 QKRFPILEKRKSIFT
-483 KTAFKFHNVNN
+483 FHSVNN
-494 FLAFMKD
+494 FLVFMTD
-501 DGNIDLKEM
+501 EGNINFYEM
-510 RKEFRKN
+510 RKEFRFN

-523 KLKEDKNYRF
+523 IKKKEKNYRF

-545 ILEIENNKEKRIYSP
+545 ILEIKNQDVERQIFFP

-574 ITQTDILFRETFINK
+574 ITQTDILFKENFVKK
-589 KFNDKDMTIIKNK
+589 KFNGSDMEVIENK
-602 KEGVYNGELILGE
+602 LDGAYTGEIILGK
-615 YNNLNELG
+615 YSNLNELG

-630 LIIKIYPVSLGE
+630 LIIKIYPISLGE
-642 EEKLEEKE
+642 EEKLEEKK
-650 QKVISFG
+650 QKVISFE

>member
-1 MNKLPDINYALMAQ
+1 MGRLYKLVEEIKMSKLSDINYALMAQ
-15 LSYLK
+15 LSYLH
-20 WNDLKK
+20 WNNIKSKK
-26 EDIENFGTNEINY
+26 RIIHQPIKTI
-39 LLKDTEILEVIKT
+39 LLTDTILSQIKT
-52 DFYDKPENFP
+52 DFYNDRKNYPSNEKLND
-62 NTETI
+62 NGDNGE
-67 GNNKGTLPAY
+67 LEQY
-77 TYHEEDKRLFL
+77 TYHGEDKRLFL
-88 IYSLEKGEDEK
+88 VYSTIKSLDNTKALFGEIL
-99 PGKPFF
+99 
-105 ENIIDGWEYLDCATG
+105 NGWEYLDCSTG

-131 LLEEYKESGFFGVA
+131 LLKEYKESGFFGVA

-158 TEFELAFA
+158 TEDKVKHNNILTPE
-166 RDVET
+166 DVIT
-171 DFNIYLKKTDIQQ
+171 DVNIYAKETDIQQ

-238 GSFGSVITS
+238 GSFGSIITS

-263 LMAKEFQLKAQKLF
+263 LLAKEFQLKAQKLF

-285 EYQTSQNRLKSF
+285 EYQTSQSRLKSF

-329 GYLNGDWIGKK
+329 GYLNGDWLGEKK
-340 EVVDVPKKDLKKSL
+340 SIDVPEDNLQNILNDLVENTK
-354 LEVTP
+354 E
-359 KLLLVASLFKNG
+359 
-371 KYSLKNKDILTK
+371 LKNKELSEHLED
-383 VGCIYLVSSIGGT
+383 
-396 VDTLKD
+396 LKD
-402 KFDEVNQILR
+402 NINEIGK
-412 TQPQTEDL
+412 
-420 LEFLKIFKTL
+420 
-430 DISGFKDLS
+430 DIICP
-439 QDMVYPLLNLF
+439 VLNLF
-450 DEDGL
+450 DDDGL
-455 TENLKENLSELRRL
+455 TENIKDNLNNLRRSLEKQVPIIEKAL
-469 SEKSTLGMAIIGKT
+469 SAID
-483 KTAFKFHNVNN
+483 FHSVNN
-494 FLAFMKD
+494 FLVFMTD
-501 DGNIDLKEM
+501 EGNINFYEM
-510 RKEFRKN
+510 RKEFRFN

-523 KLKEDKNYRF
+523 IKKKEKNYRF

-545 ILEIENNKEKRIYSP
+545 ILEIKNQDVERQIFFP

-574 ITQTDILFRETFINK
+574 ITQTDILFKENFVKK
-589 KFNDKDMTIIKNK
+589 KFNGSDMEVIENK
-602 KEGVYNGELILGE
+602 LDGAYTGEIILGK
-615 YNNLNELG
+615 YTNLNELG

-630 LIIKIYPVSLGE
+630 LIIKIYPISLGE

>member
-1 MNKLPDINYALMAQ
+1 MNKLEDINYALMAQ
-15 LSYLK
+15 LSYLH
-20 WNDLKK
+20 WNNLEDKK
-26 EDIENFGTNEINY
+26 EVEGKFLEDILF
-39 LLKDTEILEVIKT
+39 KDIIISQIKT
-52 DFYDKPENFP
+52 DFYNNPKNFP
-62 NTETI
+62 SNETI
-67 GNNKGTLPAY
+67 GNIKGELPDY

-88 IYSLEKGEDEK
+88 VYSTEKLEQKSTPK
-99 PGKPFF
+99 FGK
-105 ENIIDGWEYLDCATG
+105 ILDGWEYLDCSTG

-131 LLEEYKESGFFGVA
+131 LLKEYKESGFFGVA

-158 TEFELAFA
+158 TEDKVKHNNILTPE
-166 RDVET
+166 DVIT
-171 DFNIYLKKTDIQQ
+171 DVNIYAKETDIQQ

-285 EYQTSQNRLKSF
+285 EYQISQSRLKSF

-329 GYLNGDWIGKK
+329 GYLNGDWLGEKK
-340 EVVDVPKKDLKKSL
+340 SIDVPEDNLQNILNDLVENTK
-354 LEVTP
+354 E
-359 KLLLVASLFKNG
+359 
-371 KYSLKNKDILTK
+371 LKNKELSEHLED
-383 VGCIYLVSSIGGT
+383 
-396 VDTLKD
+396 LKD
-402 KFDEVNQILR
+402 NINEIGK
-412 TQPQTEDL
+412 
-420 LEFLKIFKTL
+420 
-430 DISGFKDLS
+430 DIICS
-439 QDMVYPLLNLF
+439 VLNLF
-450 DEDGL
+450 DDDGL
-455 TENLKENLSELRRL
+455 TKNIKDNLNNLRRSLEKQVPIIEKAL
-469 SEKSTLGMAIIGKT
+469 SAID
-483 KTAFKFHNVNN
+483 FHSVNN
-494 FLAFMKD
+494 FLVFMTD
-501 DGNIDLKEM
+501 EGNINFYEM
-510 RKEFRKN
+510 RKEFRFN

-523 KLKEDKNYRF
+523 IKKKEKNYRF

-545 ILEIENNKEKRIYSP
+545 ILEIKNQDVERQIFFP

-574 ITQTDILFRETFINK
+574 ITQTDILFKENFVKK
-589 KFNDKDMTIIKNK
+589 KFNGSDMEVIENK
-602 KEGVYNGELILGE
+602 LDGAYTGEIILGK
-615 YNNLNELG
+615 YTNLNELG

-657 ITRTIHSLS
+657 ITRVTHSLS

>member
-1 MNKLPDINYALMAQ
+1 MSKLPDINYALMAQ
-15 LSYLK
+15 LSYLH
-20 WNDLKK
+20 WNRISRDKIQGVTIK
-26 EDIENFGTNEINY
+26 DIFI
-39 LLKDTEILEVIKT
+39 DTQILSQIKT
-52 DFYDKPENFP
+52 DFYNNPKNFP
-62 NTETI
+62 SNETI
-67 GNNKGTLPAY
+67 GNIKGELPDY
-77 TYHEEDKRLFL
+77 TYNEEDKRLFL
-88 IYSLEKGEDEK
+88 VYSLDKTEKRT
-99 PGKPFF
+99 PLF
-105 ENIIDGWEYLDCATG
+105 ENIVDGWEYLDCSTG

-131 LLEEYKESGFFGVA
+131 LLKEYKESGFFGVA

-158 TEFELAFA
+158 TEDKVKHNNILTPE
-166 RDVET
+166 DVIT
-171 DFNIYLKKTDIQQ
+171 DVNIYAKETDIQQ

-238 GSFGSVITS
+238 GSFGSIITS

-285 EYQTSQNRLKSF
+285 EYQTSQSRLKSF

-329 GYLNGDWIGKK
+329 GYLNGDWLGEKK
-340 EVVDVPKKDLKKSL
+340 SIDVPEDNLQNILNDLIENTK
-354 LEVTP
+354 E
-359 KLLLVASLFKNG
+359 
-371 KYSLKNKDILTK
+371 LKNKELSEH
-383 VGCIYLVSSIGGT
+383 LEN
-396 VDTLKD
+396 LKD
-402 KFDEVNQILR
+402 NINEIGK
-412 TQPQTEDL
+412 
-420 LEFLKIFKTL
+420 
-430 DISGFKDLS
+430 DIICP
-439 QDMVYPLLNLF
+439 VLNLF
-450 DEDGL
+450 DDDGL
-455 TENLKENLSELRRL
+455 TENIKDNLEDLRRNL
-469 SEKSTLGMAIIGKT
+469 QNRFPILEKRKSIFT
-483 KTAFKFHNVNN
+483 FHSVNN
-494 FLAFMKD
+494 FLVFMTD
-501 DGNIDLKEM
+501 EGNINFYEM
-510 RKEFRKN
+510 RKEFRFN

-523 KLKEDKNYRF
+523 IKKKEKNYRF

-545 ILEIENNKEKRIYSP
+545 ILEIKNQDVERQIFFP

-574 ITQTDILFRETFINK
+574 ITQTDILFKENFVKK
-589 KFNDKDMTIIKNK
+589 KFNGSDMEVIENK
-602 KEGVYNGELILGE
+602 LDGAYTGEIILGK
-615 YNNLNELG
+615 YSNLNELG

-630 LIIKIYPVSLGE
+630 LIIKIYPISLGE

>member
-1 MNKLPDINYALMAQ
+1 MNKLEDINYALMAQ
-15 LSYLK
+15 LSYLH
-20 WNDLKK
+20 WNNLEDKK
-26 EDIENFGTNEINY
+26 EVEGKFLEDILF
-39 LLKDTEILEVIKT
+39 KDIIISQIKT
-52 DFYDKPENFP
+52 DFYNNPKNFP
-62 NTETI
+62 SNETI
-67 GNNKGTLPAY
+67 GNIKGELPDY

-88 IYSLEKGEDEK
+88 VYSLDKTEKRT
-99 PGKPFF
+99 PLF
-105 ENIIDGWEYLDCATG
+105 ENIVDGWEYLDCATG

-131 LLEEYKESGFFGVA
+131 LLKGYEDSGFFGVA

-158 TEFELAFA
+158 TEDKVKHNNILTPE
-166 RDVET
+166 DVIT
-171 DFNIYLKKTDIQQ
+171 DVNIYAKEIDIQQ

-329 GYLNGDWIGKK
+329 GYLNGDWLGEKK
-340 EVVDVPKKDLKKSL
+340 SIDVPEDNLQNILNDLVENTK
-354 LEVTP
+354 E
-359 KLLLVASLFKNG
+359 
-371 KYSLKNKDILTK
+371 LKNKELSEHLED
-383 VGCIYLVSSIGGT
+383 
-396 VDTLKD
+396 LKD
-402 KFDEVNQILR
+402 NINEIGK
-412 TQPQTEDL
+412 
-420 LEFLKIFKTL
+420 
-430 DISGFKDLS
+430 DIICP
-439 QDMVYPLLNLF
+439 VLNLF
-450 DEDGL
+450 DDDGL
-455 TENLKENLSELRRL
+455 TENIKDNLEDLKRNLQKRFPIL
-469 SEKSTLGMAIIGKT
+469 EKRKSIFT
-483 KTAFKFHNVNN
+483 FHSVNN
-494 FLAFMKD
+494 FLVFMID
-501 DGNIDLKEM
+501 EGNINFYEM
-510 RKEFRKN
+510 RKEFRFN

-523 KLKEDKNYRF
+523 IKKKEKNYRF

-545 ILEIENNKEKRIYSP
+545 ILEIKNQDVERQIFFP
-560 ANRLVVGNVFTPFP
+560 ANRLVVGSVFTPFP
-574 ITQTDILFRETFINK
+574 ITQTDILFRENFVKK
-589 KFNDKDMTIIKNK
+589 KFNGSDMEVIENK
-602 KEGVYNGELILGE
+602 LDGAYTGEIILGK
-615 YNNLNELG
+615 YSNLNELG

-630 LIIKIYPVSLGE
+630 LIIKIYPISLGE
-642 EEKLEEKE
+642 EEKMEEKK

>member
-1 MNKLPDINYALMAQ
+1 MEDEVKNKNVNKLPDINYALMAQ
-15 LSYLK
+15 LVYLH
-20 WNDLKK
+20 WNNLKNIE
-26 EDIENFGTNEINY
+26 EDITQIKK
-39 LLKDTEILEVIKT
+39 LLFIPEYISQIKT
-52 DFYDKPENFP
+52 DFYDNPYHYPSNEIIAGEPGKLEQ
-62 NTETI
+62 
-67 GNNKGTLPAY
+67 Y

-88 IYSLEKGEDEK
+88 VYSTEKLEQKSTPK
-99 PGKPFF
+99 FGK
-105 ENIIDGWEYLDCATG
+105 ILDGWEYLDCATG

-166 RDVET
+166 RDMET
-171 DFNIYLKKTDIQQ
+171 DFNIYMKKTDIQQ

-211 AGAIAQYVHFYAKCN
+211 AGAIAQFVHFYAKCN

-329 GYLNGDWIGKK
+329 GYLNGDWLGEKK
-340 EVVDVPKKDLKKSL
+340 SIDVPEDNLQNILNDLVENTK
-354 LEVTP
+354 E
-359 KLLLVASLFKNG
+359 
-371 KYSLKNKDILTK
+371 LKNKELSEHLED
-383 VGCIYLVSSIGGT
+383 
-396 VDTLKD
+396 LKD
-402 KFDEVNQILR
+402 NINEIGK
-412 TQPQTEDL
+412 
-420 LEFLKIFKTL
+420 
-430 DISGFKDLS
+430 DIICP
-439 QDMVYPLLNLF
+439 VLNLF
-450 DEDGL
+450 DDDGL
-455 TENLKENLSELRRL
+455 TENIKDNLKDLRRNL
-469 SEKSTLGMAIIGKT
+469 QKRFPILEKRKSIFT
-483 KTAFKFHNVNN
+483 FHSVNN
-494 FLAFMKD
+494 FLVFMTD
-501 DGNIDLKEM
+501 EGNINFYEM
-510 RKEFRKN
+510 RKEFRFN

-523 KLKEDKNYRF
+523 IKKKEKNYRF

-545 ILEIENNKEKRIYSP
+545 ILEIKNQDVERQIFFP

-574 ITQTDILFRETFINK
+574 ITQTDILFKENFVKK
-589 KFNDKDMTIIKNK
+589 KFNGSDMEVIENK
-602 KEGVYNGELILGE
+602 LDGAYTGEIILGK
-615 YNNLNELG
+615 YSNLNELG

-630 LIIKIYPVSLGE
+630 LIIKIYPISLGE
-642 EEKLEEKE
+642 EEKLEEKK
-650 QKVISFG
+650 QKVISFE

>member
-1 MNKLPDINYALMAQ
+1 
-15 LSYLK
+15 
-20 WNDLKK
+20 
-26 EDIENFGTNEINY
+26 
-39 LLKDTEILEVIKT
+39 
-52 DFYDKPENFP
+52 
-62 NTETI
+62 
-67 GNNKGTLPAY
+67 
-77 TYHEEDKRLFL
+77 
-88 IYSLEKGEDEK
+88 
-99 PGKPFF
+99 
-105 ENIIDGWEYLDCATG
+105 
-120 EIIQNKFFPPE
+120 
-131 LLEEYKESGFFGVA
+131 
-145 FQRGNDIM
+145 M

-166 RDVET
+166 RDMET
-171 DFNIYLKKTDIQQ
+171 DFNIYFKETDIQQ

-190 YEYIKATYGEGKNI
+190 YEYIKTKYGKGKNI

-211 AGAIAQYVHFYAKCN
+211 AGAIAQYVHFYAYCN
-226 GDDVVTLTWNGL
+226 NDNVFTETWNGL
-238 GSFGSVITS
+238 GAYGSIITAS
-247 LEFSLT
+247 KFSLT
-253 EKIKYSSDNT
+253 EKIILTNDST
-263 LMAKEFQLKAQKLF
+263 LAMKQKIIEEQKLF
-277 RDKINSIM
+277 SQKLSSIK
-285 EYQTSQNRLKSF
+285 EECKGSQSKLETF
-297 YSLKTIELLK
+297 YSLSRNVLEN
-307 KRKDSK
+307 KRE
-313 NSSNLF
+313 NLINNENIL
-319 NYFMAEDFVG
+319 NYFMHEDFVA

-340 EVVDVPKKDLKKSL
+340 EVVNVPKKDLKKSL

-359 KLLLVASLFKNG
+359 NLLLVASLFKNG

-383 VGCIYLVSSIGGT
+383 VGYIYLVSSIGGT

-430 DISGFKDLS
+430 DMSGFKDLS

-469 SEKSTLGMAIIGKT
+469 SEKSTLGMAIIGET

-523 KLKEDKNYRF
+523 IKKKDKNYRF

-545 ILEIENNKEKRIYSP
+545 ILEIKDHDVERQIFFS

-574 ITQTDILFRETFINK
+574 ITQTDILFKENFVKK
-589 KFNDKDMTIIKNK
+589 KFNESDMEVIENK
-602 KEGVYNGELILGE
+602 LDGAYTGEIILGK
-615 YNNLNELG
+615 YTNLNELG

-630 LIIKIYPVSLGE
+630 LIIKIYPISLGE
-642 EEKLEEKE
+642 EEKVEEKE

-657 ITRTIHSLS
+657 ITRTIHSLK

>member
-1 MNKLPDINYALMAQ
+1 MSKLPDINYALMAQ
-15 LSYLK
+15 LSYLH
-20 WNDLKK
+20 WNRISRDKIQGVTIK
-26 EDIENFGTNEINY
+26 DIFI
-39 LLKDTEILEVIKT
+39 DTQILSQIKT
-52 DFYDKPENFP
+52 DFYNNPKNFP
-62 NTETI
+62 SNETI
-67 GNNKGTLPAY
+67 GNIKGELPDY
-77 TYHEEDKRLFL
+77 TYNEEDKRLFL
-88 IYSLEKGEDEK
+88 VYSLDKTEKRT
-99 PGKPFF
+99 PLF
-105 ENIIDGWEYLDCATG
+105 ENIVDGWEYLDCSTG

-131 LLEEYKESGFFGVA
+131 LLKEYKESGFFGVA

-158 TEFELAFA
+158 TEDKVKHNNILTPE
-166 RDVET
+166 DVIT
-171 DFNIYLKKTDIQQ
+171 DVNIYAKETDIQQ

-190 YEYIKATYGEGKNI
+190 YEYIKATYGKGKNI

-329 GYLNGDWIGKK
+329 GYLNGDWLGEKK
-340 EVVDVPKKDLKKSL
+340 SIDVPEDNLQNILNDLVENTK
-354 LEVTP
+354 E
-359 KLLLVASLFKNG
+359 
-371 KYSLKNKDILTK
+371 LKNKELSEHLED
-383 VGCIYLVSSIGGT
+383 
-396 VDTLKD
+396 LKD
-402 KFDEVNQILR
+402 NINEIGN
-412 TQPQTEDL
+412 
-420 LEFLKIFKTL
+420 
-430 DISGFKDLS
+430 DIIGP
-439 QDMVYPLLNLF
+439 VLNLF
-450 DEDGL
+450 DDDGL
-455 TENLKENLSELRRL
+455 TENIKDNLEDLRRNL
-469 SEKSTLGMAIIGKT
+469 QNRFPILEKRKSIFT
-483 KTAFKFHNVNN
+483 FHSVNN
-494 FLAFMKD
+494 FLVFRTAE
-501 DGNIDLKEM
+501 GNINFYEM
-510 RKEFRKN
+510 RKEFRFN

-523 KLKEDKNYRF
+523 IKKKEKNYRF

-545 ILEIENNKEKRIYSP
+545 ILEIKNQDVERQIFFP

-574 ITQTDILFRETFINK
+574 ITQTDILFKENFVKK
-589 KFNDKDMTIIKNK
+589 KFNGSDMEVIENK
-602 KEGVYNGELILGE
+602 LDGAYTGEIILGK
-615 YNNLNELG
+615 YTNLNELG

-630 LIIKIYPVSLGE
+630 LIIKIYPISLGE
-642 EEKLEEKE
+642 DEKVEEKE

>member
-1 MNKLPDINYALMAQ
+1 MKYKNEKKLSDINYALMAQ
-15 LSYLK
+15 LSYLH
-20 WNDLKK
+20 WNNLKK
-26 EDIENFGTNEINY
+26 EELITIDETGA
-39 LLKDTEILEVIKT
+39 LLKITSINDMLLNPDILEIIKT
-52 DFYDKPENFP
+52 DFYNNPKNFP
-62 NTETI
+62 SNETI
-67 GNNKGTLPAY
+67 GGKQGDLPAY

-88 IYSLEKGEDEK
+88 VYSIDEK
-99 PGKPFF
+99 NKDRNPLFGK
-105 ENIIDGWEYLDCATG
+105 ILDGWEYLDCATG

-131 LLEEYKESGFFGVA
+131 LLKEYKESGFFGVA

-158 TEFELAFA
+158 TEFELTFA
-166 RDVET
+166 RDMET
-171 DFNIYLKKTDIQQ
+171 DFNIYMKKTDIQQ

-190 YEYIKATYGEGKNI
+190 YEYIKTTYGEGKNI

-329 GYLNGDWIGKK
+329 GYLNGDWLGEKK
-340 EVVDVPKKDLKKSL
+340 SIDVPEDNLQNILNDLVENTK
-354 LEVTP
+354 E
-359 KLLLVASLFKNG
+359 
-371 KYSLKNKDILTK
+371 LKNKELSEHLED
-383 VGCIYLVSSIGGT
+383 
-396 VDTLKD
+396 LKD
-402 KFDEVNQILR
+402 NINEIGK
-412 TQPQTEDL
+412 
-420 LEFLKIFKTL
+420 
-430 DISGFKDLS
+430 DIICP
-439 QDMVYPLLNLF
+439 VLNLF
-450 DEDGL
+450 DDDGL
-455 TENLKENLSELRRL
+455 TENIKDNLNNLRRSLEKQVPIIEKAL
-469 SEKSTLGMAIIGKT
+469 SAID
-483 KTAFKFHNVNN
+483 FHSVNN
-494 FLAFMKD
+494 FLVFMTD
-501 DGNIDLKEM
+501 EGNINFYEM
-510 RKEFRKN
+510 RKEFRFN

-523 KLKEDKNYRF
+523 IKKKEKNYRF

-545 ILEIENNKEKRIYSP
+545 ILEIKNQDVERQIFFP

-574 ITQTDILFRETFINK
+574 ITQTDILFRENFVKK
-589 KFNDKDMTIIKNK
+589 KFNGSDMEVIENK
-602 KEGVYNGELILGE
+602 LDGAYTGEIILGK
-615 YNNLNELG
+615 YSNLNELG
-623 GIIGQSP
+623 GIIG
-630 LIIKIYPVSLGE
+630 
-642 EEKLEEKE
+642 
-650 QKVISFG
+650 
-657 ITRTIHSLS
+657 

>member
-1 MNKLPDINYALMAQ
+1 MSKLPDINYALMAQ
-15 LSYLK
+15 LSYLH
-20 WNDLKK
+20 WNRISRDKIQGVTIK
-26 EDIENFGTNEINY
+26 DIFI
-39 LLKDTEILEVIKT
+39 DTQILSQIKT
-52 DFYDKPENFP
+52 DFYNNPKNFP
-62 NTETI
+62 SNETI
-67 GNNKGTLPAY
+67 GNIKGELPDY
-77 TYHEEDKRLFL
+77 TYNEEDKRLFL
-88 IYSLEKGEDEK
+88 VYSLDKTEKRT
-99 PGKPFF
+99 PLF
-105 ENIIDGWEYLDCATG
+105 ENIVDGWEYLDCSTG

-131 LLEEYKESGFFGVA
+131 LLKEYKESGFFGVA

-158 TEFELAFA
+158 TEDKVKHNNILTPE
-166 RDVET
+166 DVIT
-171 DFNIYLKKTDIQQ
+171 DVNIYAKETDIQQ

-190 YEYIKATYGEGKNI
+190 YEYIKATYGKGKNI

-329 GYLNGDWIGKK
+329 GYLNGDWLGEKK
-340 EVVDVPKKDLKKSL
+340 SIDVPEDNLQNILNDLVENTK
-354 LEVTP
+354 E
-359 KLLLVASLFKNG
+359 
-371 KYSLKNKDILTK
+371 LKNKELSEHLED
-383 VGCIYLVSSIGGT
+383 
-396 VDTLKD
+396 LKD
-402 KFDEVNQILR
+402 NINEIGK
-412 TQPQTEDL
+412 
-420 LEFLKIFKTL
+420 
-430 DISGFKDLS
+430 DIICP
-439 QDMVYPLLNLF
+439 VLNLF
-450 DEDGL
+450 DDDGL
-455 TENLKENLSELRRL
+455 TENIKDNLEDLRRNL
-469 SEKSTLGMAIIGKT
+469 QNRFPILEKRKSIFT
-483 KTAFKFHNVNN
+483 FHSVNN
-494 FLAFMKD
+494 FLVFMTD
-501 DGNIDLKEM
+501 EGNINFYEM
-510 RKEFRKN
+510 RKEFRFN

-523 KLKEDKNYRF
+523 IKKKEKNYRF

-545 ILEIENNKEKRIYSP
+545 ILEIKNQDVERQIFFP

-574 ITQTDILFRETFINK
+574 ITQTDILFKENFVKK
-589 KFNDKDMTIIKNK
+589 KFNGSDMEVIENK
-602 KEGVYNGELILGE
+602 LDGAYTGEIILGK
-615 YNNLNELG
+615 YSNLNELG

-630 LIIKIYPVSLGE
+630 LIIKIYPISLGE
-642 EEKLEEKE
+642 DEKVEEKE

>member
-1 MNKLPDINYALMAQ
+1 MEDEVKNKNVNKLPDINYALMAQ
-15 LSYLK
+15 LVYLH
-20 WNDLKK
+20 WNNLKNIE
-26 EDIENFGTNEINY
+26 EDTTQIKK
-39 LLKDTEILEVIKT
+39 LLFIPEYISQIKT
-52 DFYDKPENFP
+52 DFYNDPSHYPSN
-62 NTETI
+62 ETI
-67 GNNKGTLPAY
+67 AGEPGKLEQY

-88 IYSLEKGEDEK
+88 VYSLDKTEKRT
-99 PGKPFF
+99 PLF
-105 ENIIDGWEYLDCATG
+105 ENIVDGWEYLDCATG
-120 EIIQNKFFPPE
+120 EIIQNRFFPPE
-131 LLEEYKESGFFGVA
+131 LLKGYEESGFFGVA

-166 RDVET
+166 RDMET
-171 DFNIYLKKTDIQQ
+171 DFNIYMKKTDIQQ

-277 RDKINSIM
+277 RDKINLIM
-285 EYQTSQNRLKSF
+285 EYQTSQSRLKSF

-319 NYFMAEDFVG
+319 NYFMAKDFVG
-329 GYLNGDWIGKK
+329 GYLNGDWLGEKK
-340 EVVDVPKKDLKKSL
+340 SIDVPEDNLQNILNDLVENTK
-354 LEVTP
+354 E
-359 KLLLVASLFKNG
+359 
-371 KYSLKNKDILTK
+371 LKNKELSEHLED
-383 VGCIYLVSSIGGT
+383 
-396 VDTLKD
+396 LKD
-402 KFDEVNQILR
+402 NINEIGK
-412 TQPQTEDL
+412 
-420 LEFLKIFKTL
+420 
-430 DISGFKDLS
+430 DIICP
-439 QDMVYPLLNLF
+439 VLNLF
-450 DEDGL
+450 DDDGL
-455 TENLKENLSELRRL
+455 TENIKGNLEDLKRNLQKRFPIL
-469 SEKSTLGMAIIGKT
+469 EKRKSIFT
-483 KTAFKFHNVNN
+483 FHSVNN
-494 FLAFMKD
+494 FLVFMTD
-501 DGNIDLKEM
+501 EGNINFYEM
-510 RKEFRKN
+510 RKEFRFN

-523 KLKEDKNYRF
+523 IKKKEKNYRF

-545 ILEIENNKEKRIYSP
+545 ILEIKNQDVERQIFFP

-574 ITQTDILFRETFINK
+574 ITQTDILFKENFVKK
-589 KFNDKDMTIIKNK
+589 KFNGSDMEVIENK
-602 KEGVYNGELILGE
+602 LDGAYTGEIILGK
-615 YNNLNELG
+615 YSNLNELG

-630 LIIKIYPVSLGE
+630 LIIKIYPISLGE
-642 EEKLEEKE
+642 EEKLEEKK

-657 ITRTIHSLS
+657 ITRTIHSLSQRTI

>member
-1 MNKLPDINYALMAQ
+1 MKYKNEKKLSDINYALMAQ
-15 LSYLK
+15 LSYLH
-20 WNDLKK
+20 WNNLKK
-26 EDIENFGTNEINY
+26 EELITIDETGA
-39 LLKDTEILEVIKT
+39 LLKITSINDMLLNPDILEIIKT
-52 DFYDKPENFP
+52 DFYNNPKNFP
-62 NTETI
+62 SNETI
-67 GNNKGTLPAY
+67 GGKQGDLPAY

-88 IYSLEKGEDEK
+88 VYSIDEK
-99 PGKPFF
+99 NKDRNPLFGK
-105 ENIIDGWEYLDCATG
+105 ILDGWEYLDCATG

-131 LLEEYKESGFFGVA
+131 LLKEYKESGFFGVA

-158 TEFELAFA
+158 TEFELTFA
-166 RDVET
+166 RDMET
-171 DFNIYLKKTDIQQ
+171 DFNIYMKKTDIQQ

-190 YEYIKATYGEGKNI
+190 YEYIKTTYGEGKNI

-329 GYLNGDWIGKK
+329 GYLNGDWLGEKK
-340 EVVDVPKKDLKKSL
+340 SIDVPEDNLQNILNDLVENTK
-354 LEVTP
+354 E
-359 KLLLVASLFKNG
+359 
-371 KYSLKNKDILTK
+371 LKNKELSEHLED
-383 VGCIYLVSSIGGT
+383 
-396 VDTLKD
+396 LKD
-402 KFDEVNQILR
+402 NINEIGK
-412 TQPQTEDL
+412 
-420 LEFLKIFKTL
+420 
-430 DISGFKDLS
+430 DIICP
-439 QDMVYPLLNLF
+439 VLNLF
-450 DEDGL
+450 DDDGL
-455 TENLKENLSELRRL
+455 TENIKDNLNNLRRSLEKQVPIIEKAL
-469 SEKSTLGMAIIGKT
+469 SAID
-483 KTAFKFHNVNN
+483 FHSVNN
-494 FLAFMKD
+494 FLVFMTD
-501 DGNIDLKEM
+501 EGNINFYEM
-510 RKEFRKN
+510 RKEFRFN

-523 KLKEDKNYRF
+523 IKKKEKNYRF

-545 ILEIENNKEKRIYSP
+545 ILEIKNQDVERQIFFP

-574 ITQTDILFRETFINK
+574 ITQTDILFRENFVKK
-589 KFNDKDMTIIKNK
+589 KFNGSDMEVIENK
-602 KEGVYNGELILGE
+602 LDGAYTGEIILGK
-615 YNNLNELG
+615 YSNLNELG

-630 LIIKIYPVSLGE
+630 LIIKIYPISLGE
-642 EEKLEEKE
+642 EEKLEEKK